1 MSEDLNSLLEAE
13 SQKTNTEYSWDMS
26 WQTRGASCSASPC
39 GVKMPLWICILDAK
53 NAMDD
58 LMAEDDYDEDYSETP
73 KIRIDRFVD
82 GKFDDSLD
90 FLEDECFWEIEAW
103 ADEKWVR
110 ADWDAMIQANTDL
123 TNQLRQEAGLEV

>member
-26 WQTRGASCSASPC
+26 WETRGASCSTSPMLN
-39 GVKMPLWICILDAK
+39 MPLWICILDAK

-103 ADEKWVR
+103 ADDNWVR
-110 ADWDAMIQANTDL
+110 ADWDAWIQANKDY
-123 TNQLRQEAGLEV
+123 TNKLRQEAGLEV